1 MSQKKK
7 TTAQSKRP
15 RKAPSNKT
23 GGTAWGKKAAAA
35 ISGKMQSADVK
46 KLILLNF
53 PYIIAFYMVEKAA
66 WLYRYCNGDTIVDRL
81 MVLFMNFGLAYKS
94 YLPSFHPFDLLIGLI
109 GAAALKAVIYFKG
122 KNAKKYRQGE
132 EYGSA
137 RWGNAK
143 DIEPFIDPV
152 FENNVLLTQ
161 TERLMMSGRPKHP
174 KYARNKNVIVIG
186 GSGSGKTRFFVKP
199 NLMQMPEKVSY
210 VCTDP
215 KGTIIIECGKMLSDA
230 GYKIKVL
237 NTINFKK
244 SMHYNPFH
252 YIRSEKDILKLVNT
266 IIANTKG
273 DGEKSGED
281 FWVKAERLLYC
292 ALIGYIYY
300 EAPEEE
306 QNFSTLLE
314 FINAS
319 EARED
324 DEEFKNP
331 VDELFDDLEKAKPE
345 HFAVRQYKKYK
356 LAAGVVCSK
365 RLLNQAVGKSLRTHN
380 LKPKKGAQVM
390 RKNEKITA
398 LYERLSRDD
407 FGKDD
412 DQQRESNSISNQK
425 AMLEEFA
432 ARQGFTNI
440 VHFTDDGIS
449 GTCFDRPGFLAMMKE
464 VEAGNVEYLCIKD
477 MSRMGRDYLKVG
489 QIMEILRQ
497 RGVRLIAINDGVDS
511 ARGDDDFTP
520 FRNIM
525 NEYYARDTSRK
536 IRSTFQS
543 KGKSGKHL
551 TGTVIYGYLWNE
563 ARDQWLV
570 DPEAADVV
578 KRIFAMTID
587 GYGPYQIASKLK
599 SEKVL
604 IPSAYLAQHG
614 EGVNKNKTFKDV
626 YGWGSSTIC
635 NILEKREYLGHT
647 INFKTRKHFK
657 DKKSHYVPE
666 DEWTI
671 FENTHEP
678 IIDQQT
684 FDLVQ
689 KIRGNVRRYPD
700 GWGEAAPLTGLL
712 YCADCGGKMYVHRT
726 NNGKRISQY
735 TCSQYSK
742 VPVGKLCTTQHRIN
756 EDVVLS
762 LVSEML
768 KAIAEY
774 AKHDRA
780 EFVRVVQE
788 AQSSQQTTEVRKQRT
803 RLATAKQRVSEL
815 EVLLCKIYE
824 DNILGKLSDS
834 RYATLDAQYAKE
846 QAELTAEIS
855 ALEKAVKSYETHEK
869 DADRFIALIDKYEN
883 FDKLTIAMLNEF
895 IEKILVHERDRKGSI
910 QTTQEVEIY
919 FNFVGRFVP
928 PAFGE
933 VELTPEELE
942 EIRKREERKDRL
954 HQNYLKRKASGAQKR
969 YEDKIKG
976 RKKAEIEAKKA
987 AIRAEDIAKGVF
999 VPVSSLPQREPM
1011 KGVQSA

>member
-1 MSQKKK
+1 
-7 TTAQSKRP
+7 
-15 RKAPSNKT
+15 
-23 GGTAWGKKAAAA
+23 
-35 ISGKMQSADVK
+35 MQSIPKTLKEKTKGVNK
-46 KLILLNF
+46 KQLALKCAPYVIFGYVLNK
-53 PYIIAFYMVEKAA
+53 VS
-66 WLYRYCNGDTIVDRL
+66 WLYGQQAGDNTLQKVLDTINGIGGA
-81 MVLFMNFGLAYKS
+81 FHNP
-94 YLPSFHPFDLLIGLI
+94 LPSFLPRDLLVGVGCGIGFRMVVYY
-109 GAAALKAVIYFKG
+109 KA
-122 KNAKKYRQGE
+122 KNAKKFRQGV

-137 RWGNAK
+137 RWGTAK
-143 DIEPFIDPV
+143 DIEPYVDPV
-152 FENNVLLTQ
+152 FENNVLLTA
-161 TERLMMSGRPKHP
+161 TERLMMSGRPKQP
-174 KYARNKNVIVIG
+174 KYARNKNILVIG

-199 NLMQMPEKVSY
+199 NLMQMHSSY
-210 VCTDP
+210 VVTDP
-215 KGTIIIECGKMLSDA
+215 KGTVLVECGRMLSKND
-230 GYKIKVL
+230 YRIKVL
-237 NTINFKK
+237 NTINFAK
-244 SMHYNPFH
+244 SMHYNPFA

-266 IIANTKG
+266 IIVNTKG
-273 DGEKSGED
+273 EGQQASED
-281 FWVKAERLLYC
+281 FWVKAEKLYYT
-292 ALIGYIYY
+292 ALIAYIWY

-306 QNFSTLLE
+306 QNFSMLIDLVD
-314 FINAS
+314 AS

-324 DEEFKNP
+324 DENFKNA
-331 VDELFDDLEKAKPE
+331 VDLLFEELEQKNPN

-570 DPEAADVV
+570 DPEAAEVV
-578 KRIFAMTID
+578 KRIFAMTIE

-599 SEKVL
+599 EEKIL

-635 NILEKREYLGHT
+635 NLLEKREYLGHT

-671 FENTHEP
+671 FENTHEA

-788 AQSSQQTTEVRKQRT
+788 AQSSQQTAEVKKQRT

-834 RYATLDAQYAKE
+834 RYATLDAQYEKE
-846 QAELTAEIS
+846 QSELTAEIS
-855 ALEKAVKSYETHEK
+855 VLEKAVKSYEKHEK

-933 VELTPEELE
+933 AELTPEELE

-1011 KGVQSA
+1011 KGVQTA

>member
-1 MSQKKK
+1 MKNLK
-7 TTAQSKRP
+7 TPARLP
-15 RKAPSNKT
+15 RKAPSNQT
-23 GGTAWGKKAAAA
+23 GGTAWGKKLAAEFSRMAQAA
-35 ISGKMQSADVK
+35 DMK

-66 WLYRYCNGDTIVDRL
+66 WLYRHCNGDSVVDKL

-94 YLPSFHPFDLLIGLI
+94 VLPSFHLFDLLVGLV

-137 RWGNAK
+137 RWGNQK

-152 FENNVLLTQ
+152 FENNVILTQ

-186 GSGSGKTRFFVKP
+186 GSGSGKTRFYVKP
-199 NLMQMPEKVSY
+199 NLMQMPQKVSY
-210 VCTDP
+210 VVTDP

-244 SMHYNPFH
+244 SMRYNPFH

-292 ALIGYIYY
+292 ALIGYIWY

-331 VDELFDDLEKAKPE
+331 VDELFEELEQKKPE

-570 DPEAADVV
+570 DPEAAEVV
-578 KRIFAMTID
+578 KRIFAMTIE

-599 SEKVL
+599 EEKVL

-788 AQSSQQTTEVRKQRT
+788 AQSSQQTAEVRKQRT

-834 RYATLDAQYAKE
+834 RYATLDAQYEKE
-846 QAELTAEIS
+846 QSELTAEIS
-855 ALEKAVKSYETHEK
+855 VLEKAVKSYEKHEK

-1011 KGVQSA
+1011 KGVQTA

>member
-1 MSQKKK
+1 MKNLKKP
-7 TTAQSKRP
+7 ARLP
-15 RKAPSNKT
+15 RKAPSNQT
-23 GGTAWGKKAAAA
+23 GGTAWGKKMAAEF
-35 ISGKMQSADVK
+35 SRMMQSADMK

-66 WLYRYCNGDTIVDRL
+66 WLYRHCNGDFVVDRL
-81 MVLFMNFGLAYKS
+81 MVLFVNFGLAYKS
-94 YLPSFHPFDLLIGLI
+94 VLPSFHPFDLMVGLV

-137 RWGNAK
+137 RWGNQK

-152 FENNVLLTQ
+152 FENNVILTQ

-186 GSGSGKTRFFVKP
+186 GSGSGKTRFYVKS

-210 VCTDP
+210 VLTDP

-244 SMHYNPFH
+244 SMRYNPFH

-292 ALIGYIYY
+292 ALIGYIWY

-324 DEEFKNP
+324 DENFKNA
-331 VDELFDDLEKAKPE
+331 VDELFEELEKKKPE

-578 KRIFAMTID
+578 KRIFAMTIE

-599 SEKVL
+599 EEKVL

-635 NILEKREYLGHT
+635 NLLEKREYLGHT

-671 FENTHEP
+671 FENTHEA

-788 AQSSQQTTEVRKQRT
+788 AQSSQQTAEVRKQRT

-834 RYATLDAQYAKE
+834 RYATLDAQYEKE
-846 QAELTAEIS
+846 QSELTVEIS
-855 ALEKAVKSYETHEK
+855 DLEKAIKSYEKHEK

-954 HQNYLKRKASGAQKR
+954 HQNYLKRKANGKQKE
-969 YEDKIKG
+969 YEERTKAK
-976 RKKAEIEAKKA
+976 KKAEIEARKQ
-987 AIRAEDIAKGVF
+987 AIRTEDIARGVF
-999 VPVSSLPQREPM
+999 IPVSSLPQLGPR
-1011 KGVQSA
+1011 KGA

>member
-1 MSQKKK
+1 MKMKK
-7 TTAQSKRP
+7 QLD
-15 RKAPSNKT
+15 
-23 GGTAWGKKAAAA
+23 
-35 ISGKMQSADVK
+35 IK
-46 KLILLNF
+46 KLLLLNM
-53 PYIIAFYMVEKAA
+53 PYI
-66 WLYRYCNGDTIVDRL
+66 L
-81 MVLFMNFGLAYKS
+81 MGLFATNFGEGWRMAVGADASAKMLSFFSTLPVALAS
-94 YLPSFHPFDLLIGLI
+94 WWPSLHPLDLLVGLCC
-109 GAAALKAVIYFKG
+109 GAGLRLAVYLKS
-122 KNAKKYRQGE
+122 KNAKKYRHGM

-137 RWGNAK
+137 RWGTHE
-143 DIEPFIDPV
+143 DIAPYIDPV
-152 FENNVLLTQ
+152 FQNNVILTK
-161 TERLMMSGRPKHP
+161 TESLTMNSRPKDP
-174 KYARNKNVIVIG
+174 KTARNKNVLVIG
-186 GSGSGKTRFFVKP
+186 GSGSGKTRFWLKP
-199 NLMQMPEKVSY
+199 NLMQMHSSY
-210 VCTDP
+210 VVTDP
-215 KGTIIIECGKMLSDA
+215 KGTILVECGKMLQRGTPKLGKD
-230 GYKIKVL
+230 GKPMKDKHGKDIYEPYRIKVL

-244 SMHYNPFH
+244 SMHYNPFA
-252 YIRSEKDILKLVNT
+252 YIHSEKDILKLVT
-266 IIANTKG
+266 TLIANTKG
-273 DGEKSGED
+273 EGKAGDD
-281 FWVKAERLLYC
+281 FWVFAETLLYC
-292 ALIGYIYY
+292 ALIGYIHY
-300 EAPEEE
+300 EAPVEE
-306 QNFSTLLE
+306 QNFSTLIE
-314 FINAS
+314 FINAM
-319 EARED
+319 EVRED

-331 VDELFDDLEKAKPE
+331 VDLMFDALEAEKPN

-671 FENTHEP
+671 FENTHEA

-788 AQSSQQTTEVRKQRT
+788 AQSSQQTAEVRKQRT

-834 RYATLDAQYAKE
+834 RYATLDAQYEKE
-846 QAELTAEIS
+846 QSELTAEIS
-855 ALEKAVKSYETHEK
+855 ALEKAVKSYEKHEK

-1011 KGVQSA
+1011 KGVQTA

>member
-1 MSQKKK
+1 MNTKQLKK
-7 TTAQSKRP
+7 Q
-15 RKAPSNKT
+15 
-23 GGTAWGKKAAAA
+23 
-35 ISGKMQSADVK
+35 
-46 KLILLNF
+46 LILNI
-53 PYIIAFYMVEKAA
+53 PYIILGLLATNLGEAWRIAAGVNASEKVQSLVLDGVFATAFS
-66 WLYRYCNGDTIVDRL
+66 NP
-81 MVLFMNFGLAYKS
+81 
-94 YLPSFHPFDLLIGLI
+94 LPSLYPADLLVGIAC
-109 GAAALKAVIYFKG
+109 GAALRLAVYLKG
-122 KNAKKYRQGE
+122 KNAKKFRHNE

-137 RWGNAK
+137 RWGRHA
-143 DIEPFIDPV
+143 DIEPFEDPV
-152 FENNVLLTQ
+152 FANNVILSQ
-161 TERLMMSGRPKHP
+161 SERITMSSRPKIP
-174 KYARNKNVIVIG
+174 KYARNKNVLVVG
-186 GSGSGKTRFFVKP
+186 GSGSGKTRFFIKP
-199 NLMQMPEKVSY
+199 NLLQMHSSY
-210 VCTDP
+210 VVTDP
-215 KGTIIIECGKMLSDA
+215 KGGLVNEVGNALYKN
-230 GYKIKVL
+230 GYRMKVF
-237 NTINFKK
+237 NTINFSK
-244 SMHYNPFH
+244 SMHYNPFAYLH
-252 YIRSEKDILKLVNT
+252 SEKDILKLVT
-266 IIANTKG
+266 TLIANTKG
-273 DGEKSGED
+273 ESKGGDD
-281 FWVKAERLLYC
+281 FWLKAETLLYT
-292 ALIGYIYY
+292 ALIGYIHY

-314 FINAS
+314 MINAM
-319 EARED
+319 EVRED

-331 VDELFDDLEKAKPE
+331 VDMMFDELAEQNPD
-345 HFAVRQYKKYK
+345 HFAVRQYAKYK

-578 KRIFAMTID
+578 KRIFAMTIE

-671 FENTHEP
+671 FENTHEA

-788 AQSSQQTTEVRKQRT
+788 AQSSQQTAEVRKQRT

-834 RYATLDAQYAKE
+834 RYATLDAQYEKE
-846 QAELTAEIS
+846 QSELTAEIS
-855 ALEKAVKSYETHEK
+855 VLEKAVKSYEKHEK

-969 YEDKIKG
+969 YEDKIKE

>member
-1 MSQKKK
+1 MKK
-7 TTAQSKRP
+7 TLD
-15 RKAPSNKT
+15 
-23 GGTAWGKKAAAA
+23 
-35 ISGKMQSADVK
+35 IK
-46 KLILLNF
+46 KLVLLNMPYILL
-53 PYIIAFYMVEKAA
+53 
-66 WLYRYCNGDTIVDRL
+66 G
-81 MVLFMNFGLAYKS
+81 LFATNFGEAWRMAQGADASEKFLSLVAV
-94 YLPSFHPFDLLIGLI
+94 LPGALQSFWPSLHPLDLLVGLCC
-109 GAAALKAVIYFKG
+109 GVGLRLAVYLKS
-122 KNAKKYRQGE
+122 KNAKKYRHGL

-137 RWGNAK
+137 RWGTRE
-143 DIEPFIDPV
+143 DIAPYVDPV
-152 FENNVLLTQ
+152 FQNNVILTK
-161 TERLMMSGRPKHP
+161 TESLTMNSRPKDP
-174 KYARNKNVIVIG
+174 KTARNKNVLVIG
-186 GSGSGKTRFFVKP
+186 GSGSGKTRFWLKP
-199 NLMQMPEKVSY
+199 NLMQMHSSY
-210 VCTDP
+210 VVTDP
-215 KGTIIIECGKMLSDA
+215 KGTILVECGKMLQRGAPKPGKD
-230 GYKIKVL
+230 GKPMKDKHGKVIYEPYRIKVL

-244 SMHYNPFH
+244 SMHYNPFA
-252 YIRSEKDILKLVNT
+252 YIHSEKDILKLVT
-266 IIANTKG
+266 TLIANTKG
-273 DGEKSGED
+273 EGKAGDD
-281 FWVKAERLLYC
+281 FWVKAETLLYC
-292 ALIGYIYY
+292 ALIGYIHY
-300 EAPEEE
+300 EAPVEE
-306 QNFSTLLE
+306 QNFSTLIE
-314 FINAS
+314 FINAM
-319 EARED
+319 EVRED

-331 VDELFDDLEKAKPE
+331 VDLMFDALEAEKPN

-578 KRIFAMTID
+578 KHIFAMTID
-587 GYGPYQIASKLK
+587 GYGPYQIASELK

-834 RYATLDAQYAKE
+834 RYATLDAQYEKE
-846 QAELTAEIS
+846 QSELTAEIS
-855 ALEKAVKSYETHEK
+855 VLEKAVKSYEKHEK
-869 DADRFIALIDKYEN
+869 DADRFIALIGKYEN

-969 YEDKIKG
+969 YEDKIKEK
-976 RKKAEIEAKKA
+976 KKAEIEAKKA

-999 VPVSSLPQREPM
+999 VPVSQLPTREPQ
-1011 KGVQSA
+1011 KGVQTA

>member
-1 MSQKKK
+1 MKK
-7 TTAQSKRP
+7 QFD
-15 RKAPSNKT
+15 
-23 GGTAWGKKAAAA
+23 
-35 ISGKMQSADVK
+35 IK
-46 KLILLNF
+46 KLVLLNL
-53 PYIIAFYMVEKAA
+53 PY
-66 WLYRYCNGDTIVDRL
+66 LL
-81 MVLFMNFGLAYKS
+81 MGLFATNFGEAWRLAQGANASEKFLS
-94 YLPSFHPFDLLIGLI
+94 LFAVLPGALQSFWPSLHPLDLLVGLCC
-109 GAAALKAVIYFKG
+109 GAGLRLAVYLKS
-122 KNAKKYRQGE
+122 KNAKKYRHGL

-137 RWGNAK
+137 RWGTRE
-143 DIEPFIDPV
+143 DIAPYIDPV
-152 FENNVLLTQ
+152 FQNNVILTK
-161 TERLMMSGRPKHP
+161 TESLTMNSRPKDP
-174 KYARNKNVIVIG
+174 KTARNKNVLVIG
-186 GSGSGKTRFFVKP
+186 GSGSGKTRFWLKP
-199 NLMQMPEKVSY
+199 NLMQMHSSY
-210 VCTDP
+210 VVTDP
-215 KGTIIIECGKMLSDA
+215 KGTILVECGKMLQRGAPKLRKD
-230 GYKIKVL
+230 GKPMKDKHGKVIYEPYRIKVL

-244 SMHYNPFH
+244 SMHYNPFA
-252 YIRSEKDILKLVNT
+252 YIHSEKDILKLVT
-266 IIANTKG
+266 TLIANTKG
-273 DGEKSGED
+273 EGKAGDD
-281 FWVKAERLLYC
+281 FWVKAETLLYC
-292 ALIGYIYY
+292 ALIGYIHY
-300 EAPEEE
+300 EAPVEE
-306 QNFSTLLE
+306 QNFSTLIE
-314 FINAS
+314 MINS
-319 EARED
+319 MEVRED
-324 DEEFKNP
+324 DEEYKNA
-331 VDELFDDLEKAKPE
+331 VDLMFDELESRDPR

-570 DPEAADVV
+570 DPEAAEVV
-578 KRIFAMTID
+578 KRIFAMTIE

-671 FENTHEP
+671 FENTHEA

-735 TCSQYSK
+735 TCSQYTK
-742 VPVGKLCTTQHRIN
+742 VPCGTLCKTQHRIN

-768 KAIAEY
+768 KSIAEY

-834 RYATLDAQYAKE
+834 RYATLDAQYEKE
-846 QAELTAEIS
+846 QTELTAEIS
-855 ALEKAVKSYETHEK
+855 VLEKAVKSYEKHEK

-1011 KGVQSA
+1011 KGVQTA

>member
-1 MSQKKK
+1 MKNLK
-7 TTAQSKRP
+7 TPAQRP
-15 RKAPSNKT
+15 RKAPSNQT
-23 GGTAWGKKAAAA
+23 GGTAWGKKMAAEF
-35 ISGKMQSADVK
+35 SRMMQSADMK

-66 WLYRYCNGDTIVDRL
+66 WLYRHCNGDSVVDRL

-94 YLPSFHPFDLLIGLI
+94 VLPSCHPFDLLIGLV

-137 RWGNAK
+137 RWGNQK

-152 FENNVLLTQ
+152 FENNVILTQ

-186 GSGSGKTRFFVKP
+186 GSGSGKTRFYVKP
-199 NLMQMPEKVSY
+199 NLMQMPQKVSY
-210 VCTDP
+210 VVTDP

-244 SMHYNPFH
+244 SMRYNPFH

-281 FWVKAERLLYC
+281 FWIKAERLLYC
-292 ALIGYIYY
+292 ALIGYIWY

-324 DEEFKNP
+324 DEEFKNA
-331 VDELFDDLEKAKPE
+331 VDELFEELEQKKPE

-578 KRIFAMTID
+578 KRIFAMTIE

-599 SEKVL
+599 EEKVL

-788 AQSSQQTTEVRKQRT
+788 AQSSQQTAEVKKQRT

-834 RYATLDAQYAKE
+834 RYATLDAQYEKE
-846 QAELTAEIS
+846 QSELTAEIS
-855 ALEKAVKSYETHEK
+855 VLEKAVKSYEKHEK

-969 YEDKIKG
+969 YEDKIKK

-1011 KGVQSA
+1011 KGVQTA

>member
-1 MSQKKK
+1 MKQM
-7 TTAQSKRP
+7 
-15 RKAPSNKT
+15 NY
-23 GGTAWGKKAAAA
+23 
-35 ISGKMQSADVK
+35 K
-46 KLILLNF
+46 KLIIPNIPYVFFVYLFDKVGQAARLAPGADISEKILNITQGF
-53 PYIIAFYMVEKAA
+53 SEAFSNA
-66 WLYRYCNGDTIVDRL
+66 
-81 MVLFMNFGLAYKS
+81 
-94 YLPSFHPFDLLIGLI
+94 LPSVHPLDLLIGIVGAVVIRLI
-109 GAAALKAVIYFKG
+109 VYVKG
-122 KNAKKYRQGE
+122 KNAKKYRKGA

-137 RWGNAK
+137 RWGNAE
-143 DIEPFIDPV
+143 DIKPYIDPD
-152 FENNVLLTQ
+152 FQNNIILTQ
-161 TERLMMSGRPKHP
+161 TERLTMNSRPKQP
-174 KYARNKNVIVIG
+174 KYARNKNVVVIG

-199 NLMQMPEKVSY
+199 NLMQLHSSY
-210 VCTDP
+210 VLTDP
-215 KGTIIIECGKMLSDA
+215 KGTVLIECGKLLQRA
-230 GYKIKVL
+230 GYRIKVL
-237 NTINFKK
+237 NTINFRK
-244 SMHYNPFH
+244 SMHYNPFV
-252 YIRSEKDILKLVNT
+252 YIRSEKDVLKVVNT
-266 IIANTKG
+266 LIVNTKG
-273 DGEKSGED
+273 EGEKSAED

-292 ALIGYIYY
+292 ALIGYIWY
-300 EAPEEE
+300 EAPAEEM
-306 QNFSTLLE
+306 NFTTLLE
-314 FINAS
+314 LINAS

-324 DEEFKNP
+324 DEEYQSP
-331 VDELFDDLEKAKPE
+331 VDLLFADLEERSPD
-345 HFAVRQYKKYK
+345 HFAVKQYKKYK

-365 RLLNQAVGKSLRTHN
+365 RLLNQAVWKSLRTHN

-788 AQSSQQTTEVRKQRT
+788 AQSSQQTAEVRKQRT

-834 RYATLDAQYAKE
+834 RYATLDAQYEKE
-846 QAELTAEIS
+846 QSELTAEIS
-855 ALEKAVKSYETHEK
+855 VLEKAVKSYEKHEK
-869 DADRFIALIDKYEN
+869 DADRFIALIGKYEN

-1011 KGVQSA
+1011 KGVQTA

>member
-1 MSQKKK
+1 MKK
-7 TTAQSKRP
+7 TLD
-15 RKAPSNKT
+15 
-23 GGTAWGKKAAAA
+23 
-35 ISGKMQSADVK
+35 IK
-46 KLILLNF
+46 KLVLLNMPYILL
-53 PYIIAFYMVEKAA
+53 
-66 WLYRYCNGDTIVDRL
+66 G
-81 MVLFMNFGLAYKS
+81 LFATNFGEAWRMAQGADASEKFLSLVAV
-94 YLPSFHPFDLLIGLI
+94 LPGALQSFWPSLHPLDLLVGLCC
-109 GAAALKAVIYFKG
+109 GGCLRLAVYLKS
-122 KNAKKYRQGE
+122 KNAKKYRHGL

-137 RWGNAK
+137 RWGTRE
-143 DIEPFIDPV
+143 DIAPYVDPV
-152 FENNVLLTQ
+152 FQNNVILTK
-161 TERLMMSGRPKHP
+161 TESLTMNSRPKDP
-174 KYARNKNVIVIG
+174 KTARNKNVLVIG
-186 GSGSGKTRFFVKP
+186 GSGSGKTRFWLKP
-199 NLMQMPEKVSY
+199 NLMQMHSSY
-210 VCTDP
+210 VVTDP
-215 KGTIIIECGKMLSDA
+215 KGTILVECGKMLQRGAPKLGKD
-230 GYKIKVL
+230 GKPMKDKHGKVIYEPYRIKVL

-244 SMHYNPFH
+244 SMHYNPFA
-252 YIRSEKDILKLVNT
+252 YIHSEKDILKLVT
-266 IIANTKG
+266 TLIANTKG
-273 DGEKSGED
+273 EGKAGDD
-281 FWVKAERLLYC
+281 FWVKAETLLYC
-292 ALIGYIYY
+292 ALIGYIHY
-300 EAPEEE
+300 EAPVEE
-306 QNFSTLLE
+306 QNFSTLIE
-314 FINAS
+314 FINAM
-319 EARED
+319 EVRED

-331 VDELFDDLEKAKPE
+331 VDLMFDALEAEKPN

-599 SEKVL
+599 EEKVL

-635 NILEKREYLGHT
+635 NLLEKREYLGHT

-671 FENTHEP
+671 FENTHEA

-834 RYATLDAQYAKE
+834 RYATLDAQYEKE
-846 QAELTAEIS
+846 QSELTAEIS
-855 ALEKAVKSYETHEK
+855 ALEKAIKSYETHEK

-1011 KGVQSA
+1011 KGVQTA

>member
-1 MSQKKK
+1 MDS
-7 TTAQSKRP
+7 
-15 RKAPSNKT
+15 
-23 GGTAWGKKAAAA
+23 
-35 ISGKMQSADVK
+35 
-46 KLILLNF
+46 
-53 PYIIAFYMVEKAA
+53 
-66 WLYRYCNGDTIVDRL
+66 
-81 MVLFMNFGLAYKS
+81 
-94 YLPSFHPFDLLIGLI
+94 
-109 GAAALKAVIYFKG
+109 
-122 KNAKKYRQGE
+122 
-132 EYGSA
+132 
-137 RWGNAK
+137 
-143 DIEPFIDPV
+143 V

-161 TERLMMSGRPKHP
+161 TERLMMSGRPKQP
-174 KYARNKNVIVIG
+174 KYARNKNILVIG

-199 NLMQMPEKVSY
+199 NLMQMHSSY
-210 VCTDP
+210 VVTDP
-215 KGTIIIECGKMLSDA
+215 KGTVLVECGKMLKKG
-230 GYKIKVL
+230 GYAIKVL
-237 NTINFKK
+237 NTINFAK
-244 SMHYNPFH
+244 SMHYNPFA

-266 IIANTKG
+266 IIVNTKG
-273 DGEKSGED
+273 EGQQSGED
-281 FWVKAERLLYC
+281 FWVKAEKLYYT
-292 ALIGYIYY
+292 ALIAYIWY
-300 EAPEEE
+300 EAPDEE
-306 QNFSTLLE
+306 QNFAMLIDL
-314 FINAS
+314 IDAS

-324 DEEFKNP
+324 DENFKNA
-331 VDELFDDLEKAKPE
+331 VDLLFEELEAE
-345 HFAVRQYKKYK
+345 NSNHFAVRQYKKYK

-365 RLLNQAVGKSLRTHN
+365 RLLNQAVEKSLRTHN
-380 LKPKKGAQVM
+380 LKSKKGAQAM

-570 DPEAADVV
+570 DPEAAEVV
-578 KRIFAMTID
+578 KRIFAMTIE

-671 FENTHEP
+671 FENTHEA

-788 AQSSQQTTEVRKQRT
+788 AQSSQQTAEVRKQRT

-834 RYATLDAQYAKE
+834 RYATLDAQYEKE
-846 QAELTAEIS
+846 QSELTAEIS
-855 ALEKAVKSYETHEK
+855 VLEKAVKSYEKHEK

-933 VELTPEELE
+933 AELTPEELE

-969 YEDKIKG
+969 YEDKIKE

-999 VPVSSLPQREPM
+999 VPVCNLPAREPK
-1011 KGVQSA
+1011 KGVQTV